1 MTDGQDPDR
10 CIRVDDYYLVNNHL
24 YFRCGRHKTS
34 KVGSWWKREYPAA
47 YNTYGSDDRFN
58 SVNFAMRGDLRLNL
72 IISGSNCGS
81 DEINGAGNV
90 RAFVVLKDIGIAQT
104 SWDGRNRW
112 VLGRKR
118 YECSGGILFYSV
130 PYVVP
135 KSDDPEDGGEK
146 TDKWVEIM
154 LYRGDNHNG
163 VNEVSIAAQI
173 KDSGTYPE

>member
-1 MTDGQDPDR
+1 M
-10 CIRVDDYYLVNNHL
+10 
-24 YFRCGRHKTS
+24 
-34 KVGSWWKREYPAA
+34 
-47 YNTYGSDDRFN
+47 
-58 SVNFAMRGDLRLNL
+58 NL

-81 DEINGAGNV
+81 DEINGADNV

-104 SWDGRNRW
+104 SWDGRNHW
-112 VLGRKR
+112 VLGRKH

-135 KSDDPEDGGEK
+135 KSNDPEDGGEK
-146 TDKWVEIM
+146 TGKWLDIL
-154 LYRGDNHNG
+154 LYRGDSHNG